1 MQDKDNVLSK
11 RELLLNKGGI
21 YSFINKTYGKQYIG
35 SAKDLY
41 IRLNEHLSKRKSNS
55 ALQAAILKHGLDNF
69 NFCIYEFFS
78 SALRENKATSFKLLT
93 DLETMYIKNF
103 EFSNLYNFM
112 KNATSLEG
120 YKHTDEAKEKM
131 VKRFED
137 KINHPFWGKHHNEKS
152 KSLISKPGE
161 LNPMFGKTHS
171 EKTRDLIRSKKKK
184 IYQWRW
190 SLRFR

>member
-21 YSFINKTYGKQYIG
+21 YSFINKTCGKQYIG

-103 EFSNLYNFM
+103 
-112 KNATSLEG
+112 
-120 YKHTDEAKEKM
+120 
-131 VKRFED
+131 
-137 KINHPFWGKHHNEKS
+137 
-152 KSLISKPGE
+152 
-161 LNPMFGKTHS
+161 
-171 EKTRDLIRSKKKK
+171 
-184 IYQWRW
+184 
-190 SLRFR
+190 